1 MRRSRLSA
9 PIAVSAAVVAALGC
23 GGGSASKARRTP
35 APISIEFPEGAAPVS
50 KDLARR
56 LTAVG
61 AKSIFVPAVR
71 GSAEGGVAHFEPM
84 IAPDSPYAVPV
95 YLEVQGLG
103 SFDAYLEATGGKAGE
118 EIWRW
123 VAPAIS
129 SPRWGP
135 VAGLH
140 VSLNV
145 SKSVSKYASALSTLR
160 SRLPKSYTLSA
171 TIFSR
176 PPENQAGHWKSAAKS
191 LDFAVAALFGR
202 VPDVAEEGFKVG
214 ETLSDAVLLEIPV
227 YGLYSPQGRG
237 FTASGGR
244 ETQRV
249 SDSHLN
255 ELSEDRRFDFAFGSL
270 LSDADENVYVFSAKQ
285 EIPRLPWGAGPFHPG
300 ETITFRENRLS
311 DFTTALSEAKAAAGK
326 IISLEALDDQ
336 DHVFGFSILED
347 LMLGRGLEPRLSFSR
362 SATPGEINFFAL
374 NVSPEYSEL
383 SRLNNWIDVRFPDAR
398 FLDVKP
404 GDCDRFE
411 FVDEA
416 GRQMVPG
423 RAHVIRFF
431 ENFIAPGESMTAG
444 PIRYSGDA
452 RCFASAHFALPDGR
466 MVTVPEV
473 AVAEV
478 PGAPAPPPES
488 AEKRPAKIEHRPRR
502 KR

>member
-1 MRRSRLSA
+1 MMKKTSLLGILLSA
-9 PIAVSAAVVAALGC
+9 ALFGAAC
-23 GGGSASKARRTP
+23 GGDAARKSRKLP
-35 APISIEFPEGAAPVS
+35 SSISVEFPEGSAPVS
-50 KDLARR
+50 RDLARR
-56 LTAVG
+56 LAAIGV
-61 AKSIFVPAVR
+61 KSIFVPAVR
-71 GSAEGGVAHFEPM
+71 GSAQGGLPHFEPM
-84 IAPDSPYAVPV
+84 IAPDAPYTVPV

-103 SFDAYLEATGGKAGE
+103 NFDSYLDSAGGKAGE

-129 SPRWGP
+129 SPRWGK

-140 VSLNV
+140 LALNV
-145 SKSVSKYASALSTLR
+145 TKSASKYGSALSVLR
-160 SRLPKSYTLSA
+160 SRLPKNLTLSA
-171 TIFSR
+171 SIFSK
-176 PPENQAGHWKSAAKS
+176 PPESDASHWRGAAKS
-191 LDFAVAALFGR
+191 LDFAVAAVFGR
-202 VPDVAEEGFKVG
+202 VPDVAEEGFKVT
-214 ETLSDAVLLEIPV
+214 ETLADAGSLEVPV
-227 YGLYSPQGRG
+227 YAAYSPQGRG
-237 FTASGGR
+237 FTGAGGGGA
-244 ETQRV
+244 QRV

-255 ELSEDRRFDFAFGSL
+255 ELSEDRRFDFGFGSL

-285 EIPRLPWGAGPFHPG
+285 DIPKLPWGAGPFRPG
-300 ETITFRENRLS
+300 ETITFRANRLS
-311 DFTTALSEAKAAAGK
+311 DLTAALSEAKASAGK

-347 LMLGRGLEPRLSFSR
+347 LLLGRGLEPRLAFSR

-423 RAHVIRFF
+423 RAHIIRFF

-444 PIRYSGDA
+444 PIRYSGDP

-478 PGAPAPPPES
+478 PGAPVPPPES
-488 AEKRPAKIEHRPRR
+488 DEKRPGKVEHRAGR